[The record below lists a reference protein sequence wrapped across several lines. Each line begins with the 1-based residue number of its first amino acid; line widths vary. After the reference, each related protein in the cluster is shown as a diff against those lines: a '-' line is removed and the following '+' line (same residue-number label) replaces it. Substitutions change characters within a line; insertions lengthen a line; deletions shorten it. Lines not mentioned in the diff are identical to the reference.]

1 MTISTGIFGL
11 AESVHYST
19 AKAALIGLTRSL
31 ALAGKDQRIMV
42 NALSPSAYSRLFS
55 DPGLTQGFAPAAT
68 DNEGRGE
75 PETVVPVAAFL
86 AHESCPVT
94 GEMFS
99 SSGTNVGRVTLAAS
113 PGHTQE
119 NMTVEAIRDNWS
131 SIYTIKDLEFPVS
144 AREIVDLRRQW
155 SL

>member
-1 MTISTGIFGL
+1 
-11 AESVHYST
+11 
-19 AKAALIGLTRSL
+19 
-31 ALAGKDQRIMV
+31 MV
-42 NALSPSAYSRLFS
+42 NALSPSAYSRMFN
-55 DPGLTQGFAPAAT
+55 DPGLTQGWAPAAT
-68 DNEGRGE
+68 EKEGRGE

-99 SSGTNVGRVTLAAS
+99 SSGTNVGRVILAAS

-144 AREIVDLRRQW
+144 AHEIVDLRRQW
-155 SL
+155 SLR